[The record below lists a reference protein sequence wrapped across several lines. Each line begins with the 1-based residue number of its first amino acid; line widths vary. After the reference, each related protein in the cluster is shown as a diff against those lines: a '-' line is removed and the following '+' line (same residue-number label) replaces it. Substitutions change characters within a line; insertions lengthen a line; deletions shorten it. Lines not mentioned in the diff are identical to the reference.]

1 MMLAND
7 LKTYYDEVRRYL
19 DCPKDEQDRLL
30 LSVNKQ
36 VIELQV
42 DNPNLDYDGIVEFLG
57 EPESLAA
64 SLMERLSPDVVQK
77 FKKKKRR
84 LRLSII
90 ACVAVVVVALS
101 TLVIYTSTIQSGVKI
116 SEKNTIVIDKDN
128 VPPDIEDAKSYIE
141 NYYNQV
147 VIFSI
152 YLVSFFP
159 FHISRRPSNARIRV
173 ASSAYSKWP
182 PTGTP

>member
-64 SLMERLSPDVVQK
+64 SLMERLSPDVIQK
-77 FKKKKRR
+77 FRKR
-84 LRLSII
+84 ICI
-90 ACVAVVVVALS
+90 AAIVIVLS
-101 TLVIYTSTIQSGVKI
+101 TVLIYTTSIQFKSDLT
-116 SEKNTIVIDKDN
+116 EENTIIIDDGETFPE
-128 VPPDIEDAKSYIE
+128 VEDT
-141 NYYNQV
+141 
-147 VIFSI
+147 
-152 YLVSFFP
+152 LVDTETLIKE
-159 FHISRRPSNARIRV
+159 IS
-173 ASSAYSKWP
+173 
-182 PTGTP
+182 

>member
-116 SEKNTIVIDKDN
+116 S
-128 VPPDIEDAKSYIE
+128 
-141 NYYNQV
+141 
-147 VIFSI
+147 
-152 YLVSFFP
+152 
-159 FHISRRPSNARIRV
+159 
-173 ASSAYSKWP
+173 
-182 PTGTP
+182 

>member
-64 SLMERLSPDVVQK
+64 SLMERLSPDVLSPDVVQK

-141 NYYNQV
+141 NYYNQKE
-147 VIFSI
+147 I
-152 YLVSFFP
+152 P
-159 FHISRRPSNARIRV
+159 
-173 ASSAYSKWP
+173 
-182 PTGTP
+182 

>member
-84 LRLSII
+84 LRFEYHCLCRS
-90 ACVAVVVVALS
+90 CCS
-101 TLVIYTSTIQSGVKI
+101 CFIYTHHL
-116 SEKNTIVIDKDN
+116 
-128 VPPDIEDAKSYIE
+128 
-141 NYYNQV
+141 YYN
-147 VIFSI
+147 
-152 YLVSFFP
+152 
-159 FHISRRPSNARIRV
+159 
-173 ASSAYSKWP
+173 SAI
-182 PTGTP
+182 

>member
-7 LKTYYDEVRRYL
+7 LKTYYDEVRRY
-19 DCPKDEQDRLL
+19 
-30 LSVNKQ
+30 
-36 VIELQV
+36 
-42 DNPNLDYDGIVEFLG
+42 LDYDGIVEFLG

-101 TLVIYTSTIQSGVKI
+101 TLVIYTSTHL
-116 SEKNTIVIDKDN
+116 
-128 VPPDIEDAKSYIE
+128 YI
-141 NYYNQV
+141 NYSVWCQN
-147 VIFSI
+147 
-152 YLVSFFP
+152 
-159 FHISRRPSNARIRV
+159 
-173 ASSAYSKWP
+173 
-182 PTGTP
+182 

>member
-64 SLMERLSPDVVQK
+64 SLMERLSRML
-77 FKKKKRR
+77 FR
-84 LRLSII
+84 
-90 ACVAVVVVALS
+90 
-101 TLVIYTSTIQSGVKI
+101 
-116 SEKNTIVIDKDN
+116 N
-128 VPPDIEDAKSYIE
+128 
-141 NYYNQV
+141 
-147 VIFSI
+147 
-152 YLVSFFP
+152 
-159 FHISRRPSNARIRV
+159 SRRKSV
-173 ASSAYSKWP
+173 VFV
-182 PTGTP
+182 

>member
-64 SLMERLSPDVVQK
+64 SLMERLSPDVIQK
-77 FKKKKRR
+77 FRKRKRR
-84 LRLSII
+84 IRTGIMSCAIVAFI
-90 ACVAVVVVALS
+90 AMSVLIA
-101 TLVIYTSTIQSGVKI
+101 YTTSVQSVSVQSVPIK
-116 SEKNTIVIDKDN
+116 EENTIVIDDDDIPSIETSQDFIKNFDDKG
-128 VPPDIEDAKSYIE
+128 VP
-141 NYYNQV
+141 
-147 VIFSI
+147 
-152 YLVSFFP
+152 
-159 FHISRRPSNARIRV
+159 
-173 ASSAYSKWP
+173 
-182 PTGTP
+182 

>member
-64 SLMERLSPDVVQK
+64 SLILWNVC
-77 FKKKKRR
+77 
-84 LRLSII
+84 LRMLFR
-90 ACVAVVVVALS
+90 
-101 TLVIYTSTIQSGVKI
+101 
-116 SEKNTIVIDKDN
+116 N
-128 VPPDIEDAKSYIE
+128 
-141 NYYNQV
+141 
-147 VIFSI
+147 
-152 YLVSFFP
+152 
-159 FHISRRPSNARIRV
+159 SRRKSV
-173 ASSAYSKWP
+173 VFV
-182 PTGTP
+182 

>member
-116 SEKNTIVIDKDN
+116 SENYFLKNFLSDMSLCSVLYSLPKKRRQPKR
-128 VPPDIEDAKSYIE
+128 PPRYIKRFTKS
-141 NYYNQV
+141 
-147 VIFSI
+147 
-152 YLVSFFP
+152 FP
-159 FHISRRPSNARIRV
+159 IHCNR
-173 ASSAYSKWP
+173 
-182 PTGTP
+182 T

>member
-64 SLMERLSPDVVQK
+64 SLMERLSPDVIQK
-77 FKKKKRR
+77 FRKRKR
-84 LRLSII
+84 HLRMSAIVCI
-90 ACVAVVVVALS
+90 AAIVIVLS
-101 TLVIYTSTIQSGVKI
+101 TVLIYTTSIQSIQFK
-116 SEKNTIVIDKDN
+116 SDLTEENTIIIDDGETFPE
-128 VPPDIEDAKSYIE
+128 VEDT
-141 NYYNQV
+141 
-147 VIFSI
+147 
-152 YLVSFFP
+152 LVDTETLIKE
-159 FHISRRPSNARIRV
+159 IS
-173 ASSAYSKWP
+173 
-182 PTGTP
+182 

>member
-1 MMLAND
+1 MLAND

-64 SLMERLSPDVVQK
+64 SLIECLSPDVIQVYQVYQVYH
-77 FKKKKRR
+77 KKKKRKHAR
-84 LRLSII
+84 LV
-90 ACVAVVVVALS
+90 ACIVVVIVALS
-101 TLVIYTSTIQSGVKI
+101 LSSVCAILAKSQAEFTQSD
-116 SEKNTIVIDKDN
+116 IVIITN
-128 VPPDIEDAKSYIE
+128 
-141 NYYNQV
+141 
-147 VIFSI
+147 
-152 YLVSFFP
+152 
-159 FHISRRPSNARIRV
+159 H
-173 ASSAYSKWP
+173 
-182 PTGTP
+182 

>member
-36 VIELQV
+36 VI
-42 DNPNLDYDGIVEFLG
+42 EFLG

-141 NYYNQV
+141 NYYNQKE
-147 VIFSI
+147 I
-152 YLVSFFP
+152 P
-159 FHISRRPSNARIRV
+159 
-173 ASSAYSKWP
+173 
-182 PTGTP
+182 

>member
-1 MMLAND
+1 MLAND

-64 SLMERLSPDVVQK
+64 SLMERLSPSPDVIQK
-77 FKKKKRR
+77 FRKRKR
-84 LRLSII
+84 HLRMSAIVCI
-90 ACVAVVVVALS
+90 AAIVIVLS
-101 TLVIYTSTIQSGVKI
+101 TVLIYTTSIQFKSDLT
-116 SEKNTIVIDKDN
+116 EENTIIIDDGETFPE
-128 VPPDIEDAKSYIE
+128 VEDT
-141 NYYNQV
+141 
-147 VIFSI
+147 
-152 YLVSFFP
+152 LVDTETLIKE
-159 FHISRRPSNARIRV
+159 IS
-173 ASSAYSKWP
+173 
-182 PTGTP
+182 

>member
-64 SLMERLSPDVVQK
+64 SLMERLSPDVIQK
-77 FKKKKRR
+77 FRKRKR
-84 LRLSII
+84 HLRMSAIVCI
-90 ACVAVVVVALS
+90 AAIVIVLS
-101 TLVIYTSTIQSGVKI
+101 TVLIYTTSTTSIQFKSDLT
-116 SEKNTIVIDKDN
+116 EENTIIIDDGETFPE
-128 VPPDIEDAKSYIE
+128 VEDT
-141 NYYNQV
+141 
-147 VIFSI
+147 
-152 YLVSFFP
+152 LVDTETLIKE
-159 FHISRRPSNARIRV
+159 IS
-173 ASSAYSKWP
+173 
-182 PTGTP
+182 

>member
-64 SLMERLSPDVVQK
+64 SLIECLSPDVIQVSSISQK
-77 FKKKKRR
+77 EEAETRKIGSLHCSSYR
-84 LRLSII
+84 
-90 ACVAVVVVALS
+90 CV
-101 TLVIYTSTIQSGVKI
+101 
-116 SEKNTIVIDKDN
+116 
-128 VPPDIEDAKSYIE
+128 VPLICMCYSCK
-141 NYYNQV
+141 
-147 VIFSI
+147 
-152 YLVSFFP
+152 VS
-159 FHISRRPSNARIRV
+159 SRI
-173 ASSAYSKWP
+173 YSK
-182 PTGTP
+182 

>member
-64 SLMERLSPDVVQK
+64 SWNVC
-77 FKKKKRR
+77 
-84 LRLSII
+84 LRMLFR
-90 ACVAVVVVALS
+90 
-101 TLVIYTSTIQSGVKI
+101 
-116 SEKNTIVIDKDN
+116 N
-128 VPPDIEDAKSYIE
+128 
-141 NYYNQV
+141 
-147 VIFSI
+147 
-152 YLVSFFP
+152 
-159 FHISRRPSNARIRV
+159 SRRKSV
-173 ASSAYSKWP
+173 VFV
-182 PTGTP
+182 

>member
-42 DNPNLDYDGIVEFLG
+42 DNPNLDYDGIG

-101 TLVIYTSTIQSGVKI
+101 TLTIYTTTRQS
-116 SEKNTIVIDKDN
+116 N
-128 VPPDIEDAKSYIE
+128 VHS
-141 NYYNQV
+141 
-147 VIFSI
+147 SH
-152 YLVSFFP
+152 LLRSSFTPGPCYRCF
-159 FHISRRPSNARIRV
+159 RNAVFCR
-173 ASSAYSKWP
+173 
-182 PTGTP
+182 GFG

>member
-77 FKKKKRR
+77 FRKRKRR
-84 LRLSII
+84 LRMSAIVCI
-90 ACVAVVVVALS
+90 AAIVIVLS
-101 TLVIYTSTIQSGVKI
+101 TVLIYTTSIQF
-116 SEKNTIVIDKDN
+116 
-128 VPPDIEDAKSYIE
+128 KSDLTEE
-141 NYYNQV
+141 N
-147 VIFSI
+147 II
-152 YLVSFFP
+152 IIWL
-159 FHISRRPSNARIRV
+159 
-173 ASSAYSKWP
+173 
-182 PTGTP
+182 

>member
-64 SLMERLSPDVVQK
+64 SLMERLSPDVIQR
-77 FKKKKRR
+77 KRKR
-84 LRLSII
+84 HLRMSAIVCI
-90 ACVAVVVVALS
+90 AAIVIVLS
-101 TLVIYTSTIQSGVKI
+101 TVLIYTTSIQFKSDLT
-116 SEKNTIVIDKDN
+116 EENTIIIDDGETFPE
-128 VPPDIEDAKSYIE
+128 VEDT
-141 NYYNQV
+141 
-147 VIFSI
+147 
-152 YLVSFFP
+152 LVDTETLIKE
-159 FHISRRPSNARIRV
+159 IS
-173 ASSAYSKWP
+173 
-182 PTGTP
+182 

>member
-64 SLMERLSPDVVQK
+64 SLIECLSPDVIQVYH
-77 FKKKKRR
+77 KKKKRKHAR
-84 LRLSII
+84 FENESFNKKAFFICTCGSFC
-90 ACVAVVVVALS
+90 CV
-101 TLVIYTSTIQSGVKI
+101 
-116 SEKNTIVIDKDN
+116 
-128 VPPDIEDAKSYIE
+128 SY
-141 NYYNQV
+141 
-147 VIFSI
+147 SC
-152 YLVSFFP
+152 SP
-159 FHISRRPSNARIRV
+159 SRCYR
-173 ASSAYSKWP
+173 YC
-182 PTGTP
+182 

>member
-1 MMLAND
+1 MKFAA
-7 LKTYYDEVRRYL
+7 TWTV
-19 DCPKDEQDRLL
+19 L

-141 NYYNQV
+141 NYYNQKE
-147 VIFSI
+147 I
-152 YLVSFFP
+152 P
-159 FHISRRPSNARIRV
+159 
-173 ASSAYSKWP
+173 
-182 PTGTP
+182 

>member
-64 SLMERLSPDVVQK
+64 SLMERLSPDVIQK
-77 FKKKKRR
+77 FRKRKR
-84 LRLSII
+84 HLRMSAIVCI
-90 ACVAVVVVALS
+90 AAIVIVLS
-101 TLVIYTSTIQSGVKI
+101 TVLIYTTSIQYIHLCKSVFSPYSHLPPPLQRAHKG
-116 SEKNTIVIDKDN
+116 SIV
-128 VPPDIEDAKSYIE
+128 S
-141 NYYNQV
+141 
-147 VIFSI
+147 IF
-152 YLVSFFP
+152 
-159 FHISRRPSNARIRV
+159 
-173 ASSAYSKWP
+173 
-182 PTGTP
+182 

>member
-64 SLMERLSPDVVQK
+64 SLMERLSPV
-77 FKKKKRR
+77 
-84 LRLSII
+84 LSRNSGRENVGFEPVL
-90 ACVAVVVVALS
+90 C
-101 TLVIYTSTIQSGVKI
+101 LV
-116 SEKNTIVIDKDN
+116 
-128 VPPDIEDAKSYIE
+128 
-141 NYYNQV
+141 
-147 VIFSI
+147 
-152 YLVSFFP
+152 L
-159 FHISRRPSNARIRV
+159 
-173 ASSAYSKWP
+173 
-182 PTGTP
+182 

>member
-64 SLMERLSPDVVQK
+64 SLIECLSPDVIQAYH
-77 FKKKKRR
+77 KKKKRKHAR
-84 LRLSII
+84 LV
-90 ACVAVVVVALS
+90 ACIVVVIVALS
-101 TLVIYTSTIQSGVKI
+101 LSSVCAILAKFQAEFTQSD
-116 SEKNTIVIDKDN
+116 IVIITN
-128 VPPDIEDAKSYIE
+128 
-141 NYYNQV
+141 
-147 VIFSI
+147 
-152 YLVSFFP
+152 
-159 FHISRRPSNARIRV
+159 H
-173 ASSAYSKWP
+173 
-182 PTGTP
+182 

>member
-64 SLMERLSPDVVQK
+64 SLMERLSPDVIQK
-77 FKKKKRR
+77 FRKRKR
-84 LRLSII
+84 HLRIRMSAIVCI
-90 ACVAVVVVALS
+90 AAIVIVLS
-101 TLVIYTSTIQSGVKI
+101 TVLIYTTSIQFKSDLT
-116 SEKNTIVIDKDN
+116 EENTIIIDDGETFPE
-128 VPPDIEDAKSYIE
+128 VEDT
-141 NYYNQV
+141 
-147 VIFSI
+147 
-152 YLVSFFP
+152 LVDTETLIKE
-159 FHISRRPSNARIRV
+159 IS
-173 ASSAYSKWP
+173 
-182 PTGTP
+182 